1 VAAVTAAEPAVER
14 VKKRIQEGIVRGRY
28 PSGSRLPSER
38 QFAIETGLSR
48 MTVRAGFQAAS
59 DEGLIVP
66 SPQRGWYVRDL
77 VLREPPSRLQSFTE
91 MAHELGFRPS
101 SEILDHRER
110 PATLDEAHRLHL
122 APTAPVVA
130 IRRLR
135 GMDGRPVTVEDLV
148 IPVAIAPWLP
158 TADLTNASLYELF
171 STHGIEFSYS
181 RYTVQAQNADATLA
195 QLLNLPTGGAILVAT
210 EIAFAQDT
218 TTPLLSGTN
227 HYRGD
232 AYQFTADLTR

>member
-1 VAAVTAAEPAVER
+1 MTVGEPAVER
-14 VKKRIQEGIVRGRY
+14 VRKRILEGVVSGRY

-101 SEILDHRER
+101 SDILDHRER

-195 QLLNLPTGGAILVAT
+195 TLLNLPTGGAILVAT

>member
-1 VAAVTAAEPAVER
+1 VAR
-14 VKKRIQEGIVRGRY
+14 VKKRILDGIVSGRY

-38 QFAIETGLSR
+38 QFAEEIGLSR

-59 DEGLIVP
+59 DDGLIGP

-77 VLREPPSRLQSFTE
+77 VLQEPPSRLQSFTE
-91 MAHELGFRPS
+91 MAQELGFRPS
-101 SEILDHRER
+101 STVVDQRER

-130 IRRLR
+130 IRRVR
-135 GMDGRPVTVEDLV
+135 SMDERPVTVEDLV
-148 IPVAIAPWLP
+148 IPAAVAPWLAA
-158 TADLTNASLYELF
+158 TDLTDASLYELF
-171 STHGIEFSYS
+171 AAHGIQFSYS
-181 RYTVQAQNADATLA
+181 RYTVQAQNASGTLA
-195 QLLNLPTGGAILVAT
+195 SLLNLPVGGAILVAT
-210 EIAFAQDT
+210 EVAVGRDAA
-218 TTPLLSGTN
+218 PLLFGTN

>member
-1 VAAVTAAEPAVER
+1 MTAAEPAVER
-14 VKKRIQEGIVRGRY
+14 VKKRIQDGIVRGRY

-38 QFAIETGLSR
+38 QFALETGLSR

-135 GMDGRPVTVEDLV
+135 GMDDRPVTVEDLV

-181 RYTVQAQNADATLA
+181 RYTVQAQNADAPLA
-195 QLLNLPTGGAILVAT
+195 ALLNLPAGGAILVAT

>member
-1 VAAVTAAEPAVER
+1 MTAEDSAVER
-14 VKKRIQEGIVRGRY
+14 IKKRIREGIISGRF

-38 QFAIETGLSR
+38 QFALETGHSR

-59 DEGLIVP
+59 DDGLIAP

-91 MAHELGFRPS
+91 MAHELGFHPS

-110 PATLDEAHRLHL
+110 PATLDEAHRLHV

-148 IPVAIAPWLP
+148 IPLAVAPWLP
-158 TADLTNASLYELF
+158 SADLTDASLYELF
-171 STHGIEFSYS
+171 SAHDLEFSYS
-181 RYTVQAQNADATLA
+181 RYTVQAQNADAPLA
-195 QLLNLPTGGAILVAT
+195 ALLNLAPNGAILVAT
-210 EIAFAQDT
+210 EIAFGQD

>member
-1 VAAVTAAEPAVER
+1 MTAGEPAVDR
-14 VKKRIQEGIVRGRY
+14 VKKRIREGIVNGRF
-28 PSGSRLPSER
+28 PSGTRLPSER
-38 QFAIETGLSR
+38 QFAVETGLSR

-59 DEGLIVP
+59 DDGLIVP

-91 MAHELGFRPS
+91 MAHELGFHPS
-101 SEILDHRER
+101 SQLLDRRER
-110 PATLDEAHRLHL
+110 PATLEEARRLHL
-122 APTAPVVA
+122 APTTPVVA

-148 IPVAIAPWLP
+148 IPLGVAPWLVA
-158 TADLTNASLYELF
+158 TDLTDASLYELF
-171 STHGIEFSYS
+171 SSHGIEFTYS
-181 RYTVQAQNADATLA
+181 RYTVQAQNADETLA
-195 QLLNLPTGGAILVAT
+195 TLLNLPTGAAILVAT
-210 EIAFAQDT
+210 EIAYGQD

>member
-1 VAAVTAAEPAVER
+1 VATVTEPAVER
-14 VKKRIQEGIVRGRY
+14 VKKRIREGIVRGKY

-38 QFAIETGLSR
+38 QFALETGLSR

-59 DEGLIVP
+59 DDGLIAP

-91 MAHELGFRPS
+91 MAHELGFRPT

-122 APTAPVVA
+122 APTAPVTA

-148 IPVAIAPWLP
+148 IPVAVAPWLVD
-158 TADLTNASLYELF
+158 TDLTDASLYELF
-171 STHGIEFSYS
+171 STHGIEFAYS
-181 RYTVQAQNADATLA
+181 RYTVQAQNATETLA
-195 QLLNLPTGGAILVAT
+195 TLLNLPPAAAILVAT
-210 EIAFAQDT
+210 EIAYTQDT
-218 TTPLLSGTN
+218 SPLLSGTN

>member
-1 VAAVTAAEPAVER
+1 MTAAEPAVER
-14 VKKRIQEGIVRGRY
+14 VKKRIQDGIVRGRY

-122 APTAPVVA
+122 APTAPVVS

-148 IPVAIAPWLP
+148 IPIAIAPWLP

-195 QLLNLPTGGAILVAT
+195 NLLNLPTGGAILVAT

>member
-1 VAAVTAAEPAVER
+1 VTAEDSAVER
-14 VKKRIQEGIVRGRY
+14 IKKRIREGIISGRF

-38 QFAIETGLSR
+38 QFALETGLSR

-59 DEGLIVP
+59 DDGLIAP

-110 PATLDEAHRLHL
+110 PATLDEAHRLHV

-148 IPVAIAPWLP
+148 IPVAVAPWLAA
-158 TADLTNASLYELF
+158 ADLTDASLYDLF
-171 STHGIEFSYS
+171 SAHDLEFSYS
-181 RYTVQAQNADATLA
+181 RYTVQAQNADETLA
-195 QLLNLPTGGAILVAT
+195 TLLNLPPNGAILVAT
-210 EIAFAQDT
+210 EIAFGQD

>member
-1 VAAVTAAEPAVER
+1 MLAGVTAGEPAVER
-14 VKKRIQEGIVRGRY
+14 IKKRILEGIVSGRY

-38 QFAIETGLSR
+38 QFALETGLSR

-59 DEGLIVP
+59 DEGLTVP

-77 VLREPPSRLQSFTE
+77 VLREAPSRLQSFTE

-101 SEILDHRER
+101 SELLDRRER

-122 APTAPVVA
+122 APTTPVVA

-148 IPVAIAPWLP
+148 IPVAVAPWL
-158 TADLTNASLYELF
+158 TSADLTDASLYQLF
-171 STHGIEFSYS
+171 SAHGIEFSYS
-181 RYTVQAQNADATLA
+181 RYTVQAQNADDTLA
-195 QLLNLPTGGAILVAT
+195 SLLNLPTGGAILVAT
-210 EIAFAQDT
+210 EVAVGRDAV
-218 TTPLLSGTN
+218 PLLFGTN